1 LRAEWPK
8 RAIRDFL
15 VRERDRFVFE
25 PRRDVELPEVSTAD
39 LYIHIPFCKSL
50 CPYCPYNRIRY
61 QEKLVEP
68 YLRALQT
75 EIDSYSSLLGNIGIG
90 SIYVGGGT
98 PTTVL
103 DRLEP
108 IIERIRQRFTHD
120 GVIAIETTPEGLDQ
134 RAIARLRSL
143 GVNLLSIGVQSFDD
157 RYLRLLGRPYSASVL
172 APAITGALSA
182 GFDSVNLDLMFALPG
197 QTVDE
202 ALADLDTALNL
213 GAEQV
218 TMYPLFTFPYSGVGK
233 LLTLKHVKFPN
244 LRTRRRMYRAIH
256 DEALSHGLNR
266 VSVWGFKKDGVP
278 LFSSVTRDNYIG
290 VGAGAGTHLPNLFY
304 FNTFSVPAYTESGS
318 LGALPISLQM
328 HMTEALERFYWLY
341 WRLYE
346 TYIPKR
352 EFLQRFGDD
361 TRAISML
368 WLAMRLRLL
377 VDANGNYA
385 LTERGSF
392 WIHLLQNYYILNYI
406 DKVWTRSMRDAWP
419 ARIKL

>member
-1 LRAEWPK
+1 MRAEWPK

-15 VRERDRFVFE
+15 VRERNRFIFE
-25 PRRDVELPEVSTAD
+25 PQRDVKLPEISAAD

-61 QEKLVEP
+61 QEMLVEP
-68 YLRALQT
+68 YIRALQT
-75 EIDSYSSLLGNIGIG
+75 EIDSYSSLLGNIEIG
-90 SIYVGGGT
+90 SIYIGGGT

-108 IIERIRQRFTHD
+108 IIERVRQRFTHD
-120 GVIAIETTPEGLDQ
+120 GVIAIETTPEDLDQ
-134 RAIARLRSL
+134 RVIDQLRAL
-143 GVNLLSIGVQSFDD
+143 GVNLLSIGVQSFDN
-157 RYLRLLGRPYSASVL
+157 RYLRLLGRPYSARVL
-172 APAITGALSA
+172 APAITSALSA

-197 QTVDE
+197 QTVNE

-218 TMYPLFTFPYSGVGK
+218 TFYPLFTFPYSGVGR

-244 LRTRRRMYRAIH
+244 LQTRRRMYKAIH
-256 DEALSHGLNR
+256 NEALSHDFNR
-266 VSVWGFKKDGVP
+266 VSVWGFKKVGAT
-278 LFSSVTRDNYIG
+278 LFSSVTRDHYIG
-290 VGAGAGTHLPNLFY
+290 IGAGAGTHLPNLFY
-304 FNTFSVPAYTESGS
+304 FNTFSVPAYTLGCSP
-318 LGALPISLQM
+318 GALPVSLQM
-328 HMTEALERFYWLY
+328 HMTEAMERFFWLY
-341 WRLYE
+341 WQLYE
-346 TYIPKR
+346 TCISKR

-361 TRAISML
+361 IRTKSML
-368 WLAMRLRLL
+368 WLAFQLRLIA
-377 VDANGNYA
+377 DADDYYA

-406 DKVWTRSMRDAWP
+406 DTVWIRSMRDAWP